1 MDQVQS
7 PARIVS
13 GVLHC
18 HEVLF
23 DGFAERAERGTF
35 WATLN
40 FRNFACLD
48 KEVSGERFL
57 GDARCRG
64 NALVMVLGHDCALPL
79 SLSLTL
85 GRYNFE
91 LFLICLARTFSTV
104 NAVHTYISCL

>member
-7 PARIVS
+7 PARVVS

-23 DGFAERAERGTF
+23 DGFAERAERGMF

-48 KEVSGERFL
+48 KEVSGERFF
-57 GDARCRG
+57 GDARCWG

-79 SLSLTL
+79 GLSLTL
-85 GRYNFE
+85 GRCNFE
-91 LFLICLARTFSTV
+91 LFLICLARALSTV
-104 NAVHTYISCL
+104 NAVCTCVSCL